1 LNVERRLSREPD
13 PGPPGPDAAFAALML
28 LCMTADDAELET
40 CEEALIWLAQDRPG
54 AGVGDALDELR
65 LAVQLGRSD
74 QAALLLPDADLP
86 PRVAWIDS

>member
-1 LNVERRLSREPD
+1 
-13 PGPPGPDAAFAALML
+13 ML

-65 LAVQLGRSD
+65 LAVRLGRSD
-74 QAALLLPDADLP
+74 QAVVLLPDSDLPPRSRSDQAAVLPDADLP
-86 PRVAWIDS
+86 PRVA